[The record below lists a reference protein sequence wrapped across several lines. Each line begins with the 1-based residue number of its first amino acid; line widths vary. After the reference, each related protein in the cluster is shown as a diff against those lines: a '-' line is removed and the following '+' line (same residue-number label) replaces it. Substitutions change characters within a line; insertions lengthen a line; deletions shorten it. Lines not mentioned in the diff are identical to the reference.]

1 MEAKKC
7 DMCKKFFDI
16 TELRN
21 QKIKLYLPSS
31 STSEYDKRLDICME
45 CQDKIFNMITEDVKE
60 AK

>member
-21 QKIKLYLPSS
+21 EIQSK
-31 STSEYDKRLDICME
+31 
-45 CQDKIFNMITEDVKE
+45 KE
-60 AK
+60 QQIEEL